1 MKRLRRWAVRIGVAL
16 AAIVVLVPIAFRATA
31 CARETE
37 RAADVAPPEGAYVRA
52 AELAIYRQEMGPS
65 DGPPVVLVH
74 GTLAWSGTFRPLM
87 ERLAARG
94 YHAVAID
101 LPPFGYSQRPAGHD
115 YGRAAQAV
123 RIGAVIDAMHLGS
136 VVLVGHSFGGGAT
149 VEAAMTLGDRV
160 RGLVLLDAA
169 LALGQPPSAPPLPYA
184 LDATRN
190 AFVASTLTNP
200 AMIAPGLRAFV
211 FDDDAIVTPER
222 VAIYARPYATTGT
235 TDAVGHWVVTGLYGD
250 ESGSRSAAEASYRA
264 LALPTLLVWGRE
276 DTITPL
282 AQGEHVAALVPASRL
297 VVLDRVGHI
306 PHVEALEST
315 AAALL
320 DFLDDVQGQT
330 HERDE

>member
-1 MKRLRRWAVRIGVAL
+1 MRRLRRWGARAAGVIVAL
-16 AAIVVLVPIAFRATA
+16 LVLTPLVFRVAA
-31 CARETE
+31 CARETP
-37 RAADVAPPEGAYVRA
+37 RAADVAPREGAYVRA
-52 AELAIYRQEMGPS
+52 AGLAIYRQEMGPA
-65 DGPPVVLVH
+65 DGPPVLLVH

-101 LPPFGYSQRPAGHD
+101 LPPFGYSERPAAQD
-115 YGRAAQAV
+115 YGRVAQAA
-123 RIGAVIDAMHLGS
+123 RIGAVIDAMHLGP

-149 VEAAMTLGDRV
+149 VEAAMTLGARV
-160 RGLVLLDAA
+160 RGLALLDAA
-169 LALGQPPSAPPLPYA
+169 LALGEPPSAPPLPYA

-211 FDDDAIVTPER
+211 FDDGIVTPER
-222 VAIYARPYATTGT
+222 VALYAGPYATLGT

-250 ESGSRSAAEASYRA
+250 EHGSRSADEASYRA

-282 AQGEHVAALVPASRL
+282 AQGEHVASLVPGARL

-306 PHVEALEST
+306 PHVEALAPT
-315 AAALL
+315 ADALL
-320 DFLDDVQGQT
+320 DFLASLPGRG
-330 HERDE
+330 E